1 MGESNPS
8 SYETFGM
15 SHTKEQNP
23 LSQPLRVETDDTVH
37 PGDTNYFEEEVNNFN
52 QTNNNDNTDS
62 LGPLPPKWEKAYTE
76 SGEVYFID
84 HSTGTSHWLDPRLS
98 KFQKKTLEDCLDDEL
113 PYGWEKISDPHY
125 GTYFIDHVNRRT
137 QYENPVIQAKRAA
150 SQASARVS
158 RTSFTKDPSELCGQ
172 RFKTSLVKSSRGL
185 GFTIVGGDDGIDEFL
200 QIKSVVPKG
209 PAWLDGHLQTGD
221 VIVYVNDT
229 CVLGYTHNQIVRL
242 FQCISVGSTVALE
255 VCRGYP
261 LPFDPNDPN
270 TEVVTTIAVDTHIQP
285 VSNEKCLV
293 DTNYNFVEGEEVSP
307 NDKTILDSSN
317 DIDDLLKG
325 MGNITVGRID
335 VKVKIVKGHLGFGF
349 TIADS
354 ACGQRVKKI
363 LDHQRCKNL
372 QEGDIL
378 VEINDIPLQNM
389 SHDEV
394 VQVLKNC
401 PYNSEALIYVQ
412 RGCSTKTPTIRYKSR
427 KLDIRFNGKD
437 FSSAYRSKT
446 PTADIYS
453 TQTRE
458 VLPSRP
464 KTPLVDTRGLSKTSV
479 KDINSNSNNDIF
491 KRDYDNIT
499 PDRSR
504 LRLSLI
510 DNHEDDVDLL
520 VENQNK
526 SMGECSAQLDNKFS
540 LYNPIPHRYDCSCAY
555 CSNLRPSIVEP
566 LDTYENAKKFNGNE
580 WWYPSHN
587 VEYLTT
593 AVTLNRQE
601 TGFGFRIIGGI
612 EDKSQVAVGHIVP
625 GGAADGDGRIQ
636 SGDEIVSVEGYS
648 VIKASH
654 RQVVQLIN
662 AAAARGQVS
671 LILRRRMNPQ
681 MPINAGYW
689 SPENHSQLPA
699 VNMTLMP
706 ASSHLASTYEI
717 TVQRTEN
724 EGFGF
729 VIISSAN
736 KIGSTIG
743 RLIEDS
749 PAERCGRLRI
759 GDYIVAVNHIDIM
772 HLSHGDIVNLI
783 KESGLSVTLTIAS
796 NPDL

>member
-1 MGESNPS
+1 
-8 SYETFGM
+8 M
-15 SHTKEQNP
+15 SHTSESNHSNP
-23 LSQPLRVETDDTVH
+23 LSLPLRVETEDH
-37 PGDTNYFEEEVNNFN
+37 SESANYYEEDKNSFN
-52 QTNNNDNTDS
+52 QANESNENDS
-62 LGPLPPKWEKAYTE
+62 LGPLPPKWEKAFTE

-98 KFQKKTLEDCLDDEL
+98 KFQKKTLEDCMDDEL

-150 SQASARVS
+150 SQASARAS

-172 RFKTSLVKSSRGL
+172 RFRTSLVKSSRGL

-209 PAWLDGHLQTGD
+209 PAWLDGQLQTGD
-221 VIVYVNDT
+221 VIVFVNDT

-242 FQCISVGSTVALE
+242 FQSISVGSTVQLE

-270 TEVVTTIAVDTHIQP
+270 TEVVTTIAVDAHLQP
-285 VSNEKCLV
+285 VSNDKR
-293 DTNYNFVEGEEVSP
+293 GEENIDSP
-307 NDKTILDSSN
+307 D
-317 DIDDLLKG
+317 DIDDFLKEINNLTLG
-325 MGNITVGRID
+325 
-335 VKVKIVKGHLGFGF
+335 KVEVRVRIVKGNLGFGF

-363 LDHQRCKNL
+363 LDRQRCKNL
-372 QEGDIL
+372 MEGDIL
-378 VEINDIPLQNM
+378 LEINDISLQNM
-389 SHDEV
+389 SHDDV

-401 PYNSEALIYVQ
+401 PYNSEATICVQ
-412 RGCSTKTPTIRYKSR
+412 RGCQNKAPNVRNKPR
-427 KLDIRFNGKD
+427 KLDNRYTGKD
-437 FSSAYRSKT
+437 IGNAYRSKT

-453 TQTRE
+453 TQPRE

-464 KTPLVDTRGLSKTSV
+464 KTPLVDTRSLTKTPV
-479 KDINSNSNNDIF
+479 KDVNSNSNEIMRTDFQNDGF
-491 KRDYDNIT
+491 T
-499 PDRSR
+499 GDRSR

-510 DNHEDDVDLL
+510 DNQEDDDLDIDISENNQTKQPYEYPPPVDP
-520 VENQNK
+520 
-526 SMGECSAQLDNKFS
+526 KFS
-540 LYNPIPHRYDCSCAY
+540 LYVPSHGYDCACAF
-555 CSNLRPSIVEP
+555 CASPRPNV
-566 LDTYENAKKFNGNE
+566 LDGANYDNPNNIKKYD
-580 WWYPSHN
+580 WWYQQSSRN
-587 VEYLTT
+587 DYVTT
-593 AVTLNRQE
+593 HVVLNRQE
-601 TGFGFRIIGGI
+601 TGFGFRIVGGI

-625 GGAADGDGRIQ
+625 GGAADLDGRMQ
-636 SGDEIVSVEGYS
+636 SGDEIVSVEGFS
-648 VIKASH
+648 VLKASH

-662 AAAARGQVS
+662 AASARGQVS
-671 LILRRRMNPQ
+671 LILRRRVFPPGPQ
-681 MPINAGYW
+681 PSINYSSMAWPIENTPPVMPT
-689 SPENHSQLPA
+689 NHASQLVVA
-699 VNMTLMP
+699 NTH
-706 ASSHLASTYEI
+706 SNSTYDV
-717 TVQRTEN
+717 TVQRSEN

-729 VIISSAN
+729 VIISSVN

-749 PAERCGRLRI
+749 PAERCGRLRV

-783 KESGLSVTLTIAS
+783 KESGLSVTLTIAP

>member
-1 MGESNPS
+1 
-8 SYETFGM
+8 M
-15 SHTKEQNP
+15 SHTSEQTP
-23 LSQPLRVETDDTVH
+23 LSQPLRVETDDDV
-37 PGDTNYFEEEVNNFN
+37 PDNTNYFEEEKDSFSHS
-52 QTNNNDNTDS
+52 NNNDNEDS

-98 KFQKKTLEDCLDDEL
+98 KFQKKTLEDCMDDEL

-150 SQASARVS
+150 SQASACVS

-172 RFKTSLVKSSRGL
+172 RLKTSLVKSSRGL

-209 PAWLDGHLQTGD
+209 PAWLDGQLQTGD

-242 FQCISVGSTVALE
+242 FQSISVGSTVSLE

-270 TEVVTTIAVDTHIQP
+270 TEVVTTIAVDGHLQP
-285 VSNEKCLV
+285 MADDKCML
-293 DTNYNFVEGEEVSP
+293 DTNYNFLDGDDMLRSDKEP
-307 NDKTILDSSN
+307 NN
-317 DIDDLLKG
+317 DIDDLLNG
-325 MGNITVGRID
+325 ISNMSVA
-335 VKVKIVKGHLGFGF
+335 KVEVRVRIVKGNLGFGF

-372 QEGDIL
+372 MEGDIL
-378 VEINDIPLQNM
+378 LEINDISLQNM
-389 SHDEV
+389 SHDDV

-401 PYNSEALIYVQ
+401 PYNSEATICVQ
-412 RGCSTKTPTIRYKSR
+412 RGCSSKTPNIRNKPR

-437 FSSAYRSKT
+437 TGSAYRSKT

-453 TQTRE
+453 TQPRE
-458 VLPSRP
+458 VLPNRP
-464 KTPLVDTRGLSKTSV
+464 KTPLVDTRSMSKTPV
-479 KDINSNSNNDIF
+479 KDMNSNSNQELFKHEYSND
-491 KRDYDNIT
+491 NMN

-510 DNHEDDVDLL
+510 DNPDEDLDDIDISD
-520 VENQNK
+520 NHNK
-526 SMGECSAQLDNKFS
+526 PPCEYPPPLDTKYG
-540 LYNPIPHRYDCSCAY
+540 LYMPIPHRYDCACVYCA
-555 CSNLRPSIVEP
+555 NPRPGTMEAADP
-566 LDTYENAKKFNGNE
+566 YDNAKKYNGND
-580 WWYPSHN
+580 WWYPSRN
-587 VEYLTT
+587 VEYITT
-593 AVTLNRQE
+593 AVTLQRQE
-601 TGFGFRIIGGI
+601 NGFGFRIIGGI
-612 EDKSQVAVGHIVP
+612 EDKSQVAVGHIVA
-625 GGAADGDGRIQ
+625 GGAADLDGRIRT
-636 SGDEIVSVEGYS
+636 GDEIVSVEGYS
-648 VIKASH
+648 VLKASH

-671 LILRRRMNPQ
+671 LVLRRRMHPPP
-681 MPINAGYW
+681 MPINSGYPIGLNSW
-689 SPENHSQLPA
+689 PDGHPNLGNVSAPLVVANPHPG
-699 VNMTLMP
+699 P
-706 ASSHLASTYEI
+706 TYDV

-736 KIGSTIG
+736 KMGSTIG

-749 PAERCGRLRI
+749 PAERCGRLRV

-772 HLSHGDIVNLI
+772 HLSHPDIVNLI

>member
-1 MGESNPS
+1 
-8 SYETFGM
+8 M
-15 SHTKEQNP
+15 SHTSEQNP

-37 PGDTNYFEEEVNNFN
+37 PDEDNYFEEDRNSFN
-52 QTNNNDNTDS
+52 HANNNDNADS
-62 LGPLPPKWEKAYTE
+62 LGPLPSKWEKAYTE

-185 GFTIVGGDDGIDEFL
+185 GFTIVGGDDGVDEFL

-209 PAWLDGHLQTGD
+209 PAWLDGQLQTGD
-221 VIVYVNDT
+221 VIVFVNDT

-242 FQCISVGSTVALE
+242 FQSISIGSTVGLE

-270 TEVVTTIAVDTHIQP
+270 TEVVTTIAVDNHLQQVP
-285 VSNEKCLV
+285 DDKCLV
-293 DTNYNFVEGEEVSP
+293 DTNYNFLDGEDKSVLEP
-307 NDKTILDSSN
+307 NSDL
-317 DIDDLLKG
+317 DDLIKG
-325 MGNITVGRID
+325 IGGLSMGKIEVR
-335 VKVKIVKGHLGFGF
+335 VRIVKGNLGFGF

-372 QEGDIL
+372 MEGDIL
-378 VEINDIPLQNM
+378 LEINDISLQSM
-389 SHDEV
+389 SHDDV

-401 PYNSEALIYVQ
+401 PYNSEADICVQ
-412 RGCSTKTPTIRYKSR
+412 RGCSNKTPTIRNKPR
-427 KLDIRFNGKD
+427 KADMRFNGKD
-437 FSSAYRSKT
+437 VGSAYRSKT
-446 PTADIYS
+446 PTAEIYS
-453 TQTRE
+453 TQPRE

-464 KTPLVDTRGLSKTSV
+464 KTPLVDTRGLTKTPV
-479 KDINSNSNNDIF
+479 KDVNLNSNHELF
-491 KRDYDNIT
+491 KHEFPHDNISA
-499 PDRSR
+499 DRSR

-510 DNHEDDVDLL
+510 DNPDEEDIDEIDIAD
-520 VENQNK
+520 NQGK
-526 SMGECSAQLDNKFS
+526 PLGEYPPQADMKFG
-540 LYNPIPHRYDCSCAY
+540 LYMPIPHRYDCSCAY
-555 CSNLRPSIVEP
+555 CTNSRPGTLEP
-566 LDTYENAKKFNGNE
+566 IDSYENSKKYNGND
-580 WWYPSHN
+580 WWYQTRN
-587 VEYLTT
+587 VEYATT
-593 AVTLNRQE
+593 ALTLIRQD

-625 GGAADGDGRIQ
+625 GGSADLDGRIR
-636 SGDEIVSVEGYS
+636 SGDEIVSVEGFS
-648 VIKASH
+648 VLKASH

-662 AAAARGQVS
+662 AAAARGQVN
-671 LILRRRMNPQ
+671 LILRRRINPPLL
-681 MPINAGYW
+681 PINPGYW
-689 SPENHSQLPA
+689 PSENHQQLNNVTAPLVVA
-699 VNMTLMP
+699 NPLP
-706 ASSHLASTYEI
+706 GPTYDVS
-717 TVQRTEN
+717 VQRTEN

-749 PAERCGRLRI
+749 PAERCGRLRV
-759 GDYIVAVNHIDIM
+759 GDYILAVNHIDIM

-783 KESGLSVTLTIAS
+783 KESGLSVTLTIAH
-796 NPDL
+796 NPDV

>member
-1 MGESNPS
+1 
-8 SYETFGM
+8 M
-15 SHTKEQNP
+15 SHTKEHNP
-23 LSQPLRVETDDTVH
+23 LSQPLRVETDGTLH
-37 PGDTNYFEEEVNNFN
+37 PGEDTYFGDVNNH
-52 QTNNNDNTDS
+52 NDNLDS

-98 KFQKKTLEDCLDDEL
+98 KFQKKTLEDCMDDEL

-158 RTSFTKDPSELCGQ
+158 RISFTKDPSELCGQ

-185 GFTIVGGDDGIDEFL
+185 GFTIVGGDDGVDEFL

-209 PAWLDGHLQTGD
+209 PAWVDGQLQTGD
-221 VIVYVNDT
+221 VIVFVNET

-242 FQCISVGSTVALE
+242 FQSISVGSTVALE

-270 TEVVTTIAVDTHIQP
+270 TEVVTTIAVDTHLQP
-285 VSNEKCLV
+285 VSDEKCLV
-293 DTNYNFVEGEEVSP
+293 DKNYNFVEGEEISH

-317 DIDDLLKG
+317 DIDELLKG
-325 MGNITVGRID
+325 MGNISVSKID
-335 VKVKIVKGHLGFGF
+335 VNVRIVKGNLGFGF

-378 VEINDIPLQNM
+378 IEINDISLQNM

-401 PYNSEALIYVQ
+401 PYNSEASICVQ
-412 RGCSTKTPTIRYKSR
+412 RGCSTKTPTVRNKPR
-427 KLDIRFNGKD
+427 KLDIRHNGKD
-437 FSSAYRSKT
+437 VCNAYRSKT

-453 TQTRE
+453 TQPRE

-464 KTPLVDTRGLSKTSV
+464 KTPLVDTRGLSKTPI
-479 KDINSNSNNDIF
+479 KDINSNQEVF
-491 KRDYDNIT
+491 KCDYDNINT
-499 PDRSR
+499 DRSR

-510 DNHEDDVDLL
+510 DNREEDIDNLDLVL
-520 VENQNK
+520 ETQNK
-526 SMGECSAQLDNKFS
+526 SVEELDKFN
-540 LYNPIPHRYDCSCAY
+540 LYNPVSHRYDCSCAY
-555 CSNLRPSIVEP
+555 CSNPRSALVESI
-566 LDTYENAKKFNGNE
+566 DTYENAKKYNGND
-580 WWYPSHN
+580 WWYPSPN
-587 VEYLTT
+587 IEYVTT
-593 AVTLNRQE
+593 AITLNRQE

-612 EDKSQVAVGHIVP
+612 EDKSQVAVGHIVA
-625 GGAADGDGRIQ
+625 GGAADLDGRIR

-662 AAAARGQVS
+662 AAAARGQVN
-671 LILRRRMNPQ
+671 LILRRRINPQ
-681 MPINAGYW
+681 IPISSGNWQA
-689 SPENHSQLPA
+689 ENYPQLST
-699 VNMTLMP
+699 VNMNFI
-706 ASSHLASTYEI
+706 SSNSHPTTTYEV

-749 PAERCGRLRI
+749 PAEKCGKLRV

-783 KESGLSVTLTIAS
+783 KDSGLSVTLTIGTHS
-796 NPDL
+796 DL

>member
-1 MGESNPS
+1 
-8 SYETFGM
+8 M
-15 SHTKEQNP
+15 SHTSESNHSNP
-23 LSQPLRVETDDTVH
+23 LSLPLRVETEDH
-37 PGDTNYFEEEVNNFN
+37 PDNTNYYEEEKNSFN
-52 QTNNNDNTDS
+52 QANESNDNDS
-62 LGPLPPKWEKAYTE
+62 LGPLPPKWEKAFTD

-84 HSTGTSHWLDPRLS
+84 HTTGTSHWLDPRLS
-98 KFQKKTLEDCLDDEL
+98 KFQKKTLEDCMDDEL

-172 RFKTSLVKSSRGL
+172 RFRTSLVKSSRGL

-209 PAWLDGHLQTGD
+209 PAWLDGQLQTGD

-242 FQCISVGSTVALE
+242 FQSISVGSTVQLE

-270 TEVVTTIAVDTHIQP
+270 TEVVTTIAVDAHLQP
-285 VSNEKCLV
+285 ISNDKRLL
-293 DTNYNFVEGEEVSP
+293 DTNYNFLDGDDSVSRGEDNIDSP
-307 NDKTILDSSN
+307 D

-325 MGNITVGRID
+325 INSLTLG
-335 VKVKIVKGHLGFGF
+335 KVEVRVSIVKGNLGFGF

-363 LDHQRCKNL
+363 LDRQRCKNL
-372 QEGDIL
+372 MEGDIL
-378 VEINDIPLQNM
+378 LEINDISLQSM
-389 SHDEV
+389 SHDDV

-401 PYNSEALIYVQ
+401 PYNREATICVQ
-412 RGCSTKTPTIRYKSR
+412 RGCSNKTPNLRNKSR
-427 KLDIRFNGKD
+427 KLDNRYTAKD
-437 FSSAYRSKT
+437 IGNAYRSKT

-453 TQTRE
+453 TQPRE

-464 KTPLVDTRGLSKTSV
+464 KTPLVDTRSLSKTPV
-479 KDINSNSNNDIF
+479 KDVNSNSSEILRTTDFQNDIF
-491 KRDYDNIT
+491 T
-499 PDRSR
+499 ADRSR

-510 DNHEDDVDLL
+510 DNQEDDDLDIDISENNQTKQSYEYPPPVDP
-520 VENQNK
+520 
-526 SMGECSAQLDNKFS
+526 KFS
-540 LYNPIPHRYDCSCAY
+540 LYVPQHRYDCACAF
-555 CSNLRPSIVEP
+555 CASPRPNTLDSSNYDNP
-566 LDTYENAKKFNGNE
+566 NNMKKFNND
-580 WWYPSHN
+580 WWYQQSSRN
-587 VEYLTT
+587 DYITT
-593 AVTLNRQE
+593 HVILNRQE
-601 TGFGFRIIGGI
+601 TGFGFRIVGGI

-625 GGAADGDGRIQ
+625 GGAADLDGRMQ
-636 SGDEIVSVEGYS
+636 SGDEIVSVEGFS
-648 VIKASH
+648 VLKASH

-671 LILRRRMNPQ
+671 LILRRVFPPGHQ
-681 MPINAGYW
+681 ASISYGPVPWPIENNTAPLPSNHAAPLVVA
-689 SPENHSQLPA
+689 SPHAN
-699 VNMTLMP
+699 
-706 ASSHLASTYEI
+706 STYDV
-717 TVQRTEN
+717 TVQRSEN

-729 VIISSAN
+729 VIISSLN
-736 KIGSTIG
+736 KIGSSIG

-749 PAERCGRLRI
+749 PAERCGRLRV
-759 GDYIVAVNHIDIM
+759 GDYIIAVNHIDIM
-772 HLSHGDIVNLI
+772 NLSHGDIVNLI
-783 KESGLSVTLTIAS
+783 KESGLSVTLTIAP

>member
-1 MGESNPS
+1 
-8 SYETFGM
+8 M
-15 SHTKEQNP
+15 SHTNEQNP
-23 LSQPLRVETDDTVH
+23 LSQPLRVETDDPVH
-37 PGDTNYFEEEVNNFN
+37 PEENYFEEEANFN
-52 QTNNNDNTDS
+52 GNSNDNSDS

-98 KFQKKTLEDCLDDEL
+98 KFQKKTLEDCMDDEL

-150 SQASARVS
+150 SQSSARVS
-158 RTSFTKDPSELCGQ
+158 RTSFTKDPAELCGQ

-185 GFTIVGGDDGIDEFL
+185 GFTIVGGDDNVDEFL

-209 PAWLDGHLQTGD
+209 PAWLDGQLQTGD
-221 VIVYVNDT
+221 VIVFVNDT

-242 FQCISVGSTVALE
+242 FQSISVGSTVCLE

-285 VSNEKCLV
+285 IPNEKSFV
-293 DTNYNFVEGEEVSP
+293 DTNYNFIEGEEISHS
-307 NDKTILDSSN
+307 DKTMLDSSN
-317 DIDDLLKG
+317 DLDDLLKG
-325 MGNITVGRID
+325 MGNVSIGKID
-335 VKVKIVKGHLGFGF
+335 VKVRIVKGNLGFGF

-372 QEGDIL
+372 MEGDIL
-378 VEINDIPLQNM
+378 VEINEISLQSM
-389 SHDEV
+389 SHDDV

-401 PYNSEALIYVQ
+401 SYNSEATICVQ
-412 RGCSTKTPTIRYKSR
+412 RGCPNKTPSIRNKTK

-437 FSSAYRSKT
+437 IGSAYRSKT

-464 KTPLVDTRGLSKTSV
+464 KTPLVDTRGLSKTPI
-479 KDINSNSNNDIF
+479 KDINSNSNHELF
-491 KRDYDNIT
+491 KHDYLNDNINSSE
-499 PDRSR
+499 RSR

-510 DNHEDDVDLL
+510 DNQEEDVDDVDLA
-520 VENQNK
+520 ENQNK
-526 SMGECSAQLDNKFS
+526 TMSEYPAQLDTKFS
-540 LYNPIPHRYDCSCAY
+540 LYTPIPHRYDCSCAY
-555 CSNLRPSIVEP
+555 CSNPRSAVVDPMDAYDNS
-566 LDTYENAKKFNGNE
+566 KKFNGGTD
-580 WWYPSHN
+580 WWYQSQN

-593 AVTLNRQE
+593 AVTLHRQE

-612 EDKSQVAVGHIVP
+612 EDKSQVAVGHIVA
-625 GGAADGDGRIQ
+625 GGSADIDGRIR
-636 SGDEIVSVEGYS
+636 SGDEIVSVDGYS

-654 RQVVQLIN
+654 RQVVQLMN
-662 AAAARGQVS
+662 TAATRGQVN
-671 LILRRRMNPQ
+671 LILRRRINPPPPQ
-681 MPINAGYW
+681 IPVNINVNTGTPYW
-689 SPENHSQLPA
+689 SVESHSQMSA
-699 VNMTLMP
+699 VNMTLIP
-706 ASSHLASTYEI
+706 TNSHLPSTYEV

-749 PAERCGRLRI
+749 PAERCGRLRV

-772 HLSHGDIVNLI
+772 HFSHGDIVNLI
-783 KESGLSVTLTIAS
+783 KESGLSVTLTIAP